1 MKRIDPS
8 IIVGLALVVLGG
20 LFILQNAGFLN
31 DVADV
36 FWGIV
41 FLAAGAAFL
50 ISYFTGSWWAAIP
63 GAALVGIGT
72 LILLPDSLEDF
83 SGAVFLGGVA
93 VAFWLVYFP
102 ARRERWWAL
111 IPAGVFTTLAFV
123 SFAPQFVSGEASG
136 GIFFLGLALT
146 FMLVALLAEMR
157 WAWYPSAVLGL
168 IGFLLI
174 VSAGGLINY
183 IWAAA
188 LISAG
193 AYLVFRYFR
202 RD

>member
-72 LILLPDSLEDF
+72 LILLPDSLEDL